1 MLIRRK
7 EAKAYG
13 TKQLVEGTIS
23 PGDTCL
29 VIEDVVT
36 SGSSVLETA
45 EILRREGLQVTDAI
59 VLVDREQGGSEKLA
73 ENGIRLHSVCT
84 LTQLMEILHTLGAVS
99 EGTVQEVKEF
109 IRDNKVTARE
119 PVPTKKHVMDLPYS
133 SRALLPDTHPVASR
147 LLTIMEKKKS
157 NLCVSAD
164 VTCSAELLQLAT
176 ELGPS
181 VCMLKTHVDILNDY
195 TPDVSSRLRA
205 IADLHEF
212 LLFEDRKF
220 ADIGNTVKQQ
230 YEGGIYRI
238 SSWSDVVNVHA
249 VPGPGVVQGL
259 REAGLALGRGC
270 LVIAEMS
277 SQGSLAVGDYTKE
290 AVKLAENYPDF
301 VFGFISGSRLSG
313 KPEMLHL
320 TPGVQLQAGGDHLG
334 QQYQSP
340 NDVIA
345 KKGSDIIIVGRGILS
360 ATNRL
365 EAAEVYRAA
374 GWEAYLSR
382 IKAEKTEP

>member
-290 AVKLAENYPDF
+290 AVS
-301 VFGFISGSRLSG
+301 V
-313 KPEMLHL
+313 
-320 TPGVQLQAGGDHLG
+320 
-334 QQYQSP
+334 
-340 NDVIA
+340 
-345 KKGSDIIIVGRGILS
+345 
-360 ATNRL
+360 
-365 EAAEVYRAA
+365 
-374 GWEAYLSR
+374 
-382 IKAEKTEP
+382 